1 MKFTDLIALSI
12 IAAVVIA
19 VAFTI
24 IIAGPYLGSVAMIAG
39 GAFLLWCCS
48 DADKQHQNN
57 QSPVTLIHLGMKKIL
72 KDICQQRK
80 IEVNRK
86 ARLQVVGL
94 LFCWYP
100 RGETI
105 ISQRFYYNTITCVN
119 KPSRQLNDPIRDEKP
134 AE

>member
-57 QSPVTLIHLGMKKIL
+57 QSPVTLHIQEELIIEKLGYKQSGFCFAGI
-72 KDICQQRK
+72 Q
-80 IEVNRK
+80 EV
-86 ARLQVVGL
+86 
-94 LFCWYP
+94 
-100 RGETI
+100 
-105 ISQRFYYNTITCVN
+105 
-119 KPSRQLNDPIRDEKP
+119 RQ
-134 AE
+134 